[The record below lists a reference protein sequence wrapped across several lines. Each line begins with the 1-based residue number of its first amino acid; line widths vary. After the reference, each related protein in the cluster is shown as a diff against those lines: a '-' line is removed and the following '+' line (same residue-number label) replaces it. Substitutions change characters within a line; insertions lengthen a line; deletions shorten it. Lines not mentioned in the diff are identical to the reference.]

1 MINLIIWFAAFLC
14 PNPNHTPENH
24 DGCNGIHFTTV
35 STIDSDTGGET
46 GGLPKP
52 PFPPPPPPPT
62 GN

>member
-1 MINLIIWFAAFLC
+1 MINLIIWFAAC

-24 DGCNGIHFTTV
+24 DGNIGIHFTTV
-35 STIDSDTGGET
+35 LTNDYVGVT